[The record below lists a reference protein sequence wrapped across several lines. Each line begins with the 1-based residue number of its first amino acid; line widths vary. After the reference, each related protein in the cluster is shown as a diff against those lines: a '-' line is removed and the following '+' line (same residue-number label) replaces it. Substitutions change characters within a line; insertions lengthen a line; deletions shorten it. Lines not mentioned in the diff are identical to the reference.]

1 MAVTGTFDEI
11 VALEPQHE
19 ALLRAVRSLVHE
31 NHPDACEVCR
41 PGDHAASWGWGP
53 KKMSEA
59 YVSAL
64 PYKHHVNLGFYRGAS
79 LADPA
84 GLLTGTGKQLRHI
97 RLTKTEELENPAL
110 RALMALARDERRA
123 ALNT

>member
-19 ALLRAVRSLVHE
+19 KLLRAIRSLVHAI
-31 NHPDACEVCR
+31 HPDACEVCR
-41 PGDHAASWGWGP
+41 PGDRAASWGWGP

-59 YVSAL
+59 YVYAL
-64 PYKHHVNLGFYRGAS
+64 PYTHHVNLGFYRGAS

-84 GLLTGTGKQLRHI
+84 GLLTGTGKAMRHI
-97 RLTKTEELENPAL
+97 RLTDSKQLENPAL
-110 RALMALARDERRA
+110 RALMAQARDERRA